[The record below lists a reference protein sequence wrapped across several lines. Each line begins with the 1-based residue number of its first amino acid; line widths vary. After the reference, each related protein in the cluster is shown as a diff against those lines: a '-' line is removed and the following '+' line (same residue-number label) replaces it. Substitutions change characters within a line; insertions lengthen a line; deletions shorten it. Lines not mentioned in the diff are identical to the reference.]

1 MTLQLRK
8 IGQLKNPGR
17 IKLRFISSI
26 KGPRL
31 KSLILRIFMFWQG
44 FFFSK
49 VVRPSVEIQ
58 NKSRSKMHFIDIL
71 GSKFQIV
78 QPQDFEVLDF
88 AINRQVNKSY
98 YISFKFGKFGNINKR
113 VRRQRS
119 TKAVII
125 SLILVYMK

>member
-8 IGQLKNPGR
+8 IGQQKNPGR

-49 VVRPSVEIQ
+49 VVRPSVVIQ
-58 NKSRSKMHFIDIL
+58 NKSRSKMHFIDI
-71 GSKFQIV
+71 
-78 QPQDFEVLDF
+78 
-88 AINRQVNKSY
+88 
-98 YISFKFGKFGNINKR
+98 
-113 VRRQRS
+113 
-119 TKAVII
+119 
-125 SLILVYMK
+125 